1 MVNRCAKIPEADIL
15 NIKAPTDHNKISPIG
30 PTNITKPAYTDCK
43 LRIYKLHM
51 TGELQPL
58 PGGAETALHVCFD
71 RAIRMIRQKVK
82 IMANLS
88 EIREQS
94 AKAAEAVCEAA
105 HLRKGDL
112 FVVGCSTSEV
122 VGGQIGTNSS
132 LEAAEAVFE
141 GIHGVLHKRGI
152 FLAAQCCEHLN
163 RALIVEREAC
173 EKFDLE
179 EVNVIP
185 QPKAGGSFGTT
196 AYRRF
201 ADPVAVESLRQKAS
215 AGMDVGCTLIGMH
228 IKPVVVPLRI
238 PVRRIGEAV
247 LVCARRRPKFVGGER
262 AVYNEELM

>member
-1 MVNRCAKIPEADIL
+1 
-15 NIKAPTDHNKISPIG
+15 
-30 PTNITKPAYTDCK
+30 
-43 LRIYKLHM
+43 
-51 TGELQPL
+51 
-58 PGGAETALHVCFD
+58 
-71 RAIRMIRQKVK
+71 
-82 IMANLS
+82 MANLS

-94 AKAAEAVCEAA
+94 ANAAEAVCEAA
-105 HLRKGDL
+105 HLRAGDL
-112 FVVGCSTSEV
+112 FVVGCSSSEV
-122 VGGQIGTNSS
+122 IGDSIGTNSS

-141 GIHGVLHKRGI
+141 GIYSTLQKRGI
-152 FLAAQCCEHLN
+152 YLAAQCCEHLN

-173 EKFDLE
+173 EFFDLE

-196 AYRRF
+196 AYKRF

-262 AVYNEELM
+262 AIYREDLL